1 MNVQLRAGI
10 KSPLGS
16 LKHTAPVGKESSAED
31 GRMLACFQCFF
42 PSFSLCPHPSLLP
55 ILTPSA
61 LLRKHSK
68 SVKEGNPSHEQED
81 FLPGGKNLESFSQKK
96 ENPSLGE

>member
-31 GRMLACFQCFF
+31 GRMLTCFQCFF
-42 PSFSLCPHPSLLP
+42 PIIFPVPPPQSTAHLNTFS
-55 ILTPSA
+55 
-61 LLRKHSK
+61 
-68 SVKEGNPSHEQED
+68 SVEKAQ
-81 FLPGGKNLESFSQKK
+81 
-96 ENPSLGE
+96 